1 MDEAIGVEIAQ
12 ETAESKG
19 LEEKFIYVENLSA
32 NFVTLLHP
40 SLEDRRH
47 KTIAPRRITSI
58 EREFMDSADNHRLV
72 ELGFIAWY
80 KSPIPDDGRSEA
92 LGATHAMQEPGLE
105 YMVQQILLFPG
116 EDLNNR
122 EWRAIDPRRV
132 TADIPVMA
140 QIVFEII
147 MAAPKREH
155 DKRIQ
160 VEYLQMTHLPMLKNV
175 LLREKIWRA
184 RPAIIELLERR
195 IGELRSM
202 DPSGRI
208 YESAGA

>member
-1 MDEAIGVEIAQ
+1 MDENAGKEAVQA
-12 ETAESKG
+12 TVESKG
-19 LEEKFIYVENLSA
+19 LEEKFITVENLSA

-40 SLEDRRH
+40 SLENKRH
-47 KTIAPRRITSI
+47 RTIGPRRIMSI

-80 KSPIPDDGRSEA
+80 ESPPPKDGRSEA
-92 LGATHAMQEPGLE
+92 LGATHAMEKAALE
-105 YMVQQILLFPG
+105 YMAQQILLFPG
-116 EDLNNR
+116 ENLDNR
-122 EWRAIDPRRV
+122 EWRAIDPRR
-132 TADIPVMA
+132 TTPDLPVMA

-160 VEYLQMTHLPMLKNV
+160 VEYLQMVHLPLLQNV

-184 RPAIIELLERR
+184 RPDIIELLERR

-208 YESAGA
+208 YESASV